1 MKLLRLLLLLLAFSG
16 LLAGAGPRLAHAD
29 AEASSSSPPDV
40 PLVVAPSGVSI
51 PPVPADYV
59 TRDLG
64 WLVVKYVASAEER
77 TAPLVAAAA
86 EVKAK
91 LAAELGQTVLDH
103 VEVRVARSPEEM
115 AQLAPAGLPPP
126 AYATGV
132 AYPPLKLVLLS
143 LRAPDSAE
151 AANLDEVFRHE
162 LSHVA
167 LEDAVQGQH
176 VPRWFNE
183 GLAVY
188 ESGESSFGRLRTL
201 WDATLSRSLLPLSEL
216 DRGFPSDKV
225 EVSIAYAE
233 SADFVRFLLRRADH
247 QRALALIE
255 RVRDGEVFDRA
266 LADAYG
272 TDMRKIEYEWR
283 QDLDKRY
290 TVWPMITGGSFVW
303 VLTIGA
309 LGWAYVARR
318 RRSKRTLEMWA
329 REEAASD
336 ESDRLAALTALDA
349 ARVLATAPAPAPVAD
364 ESRPPRCRHQ
374 RLDQAPHDRARR
386 IVAPPSLVRF
396 RAATPAPQRRTVGQP
411 AMTRTSRMS
420 PSRTDWHAVPSSVT
434 VAPLITQP
442 LAGSCGTTASSK

>member
-1 MKLLRLLLLLLAFSG
+1 MIVSGRAALRKLRLLFLWLMVVG
-16 LLAGAGPRLAHAD
+16 LGTGIARVAQAD
-29 AEASSSSPPDV
+29 PDVSVSSPPDV

-51 PPVPADYV
+51 PPVPPDYA

-64 WLVVKYVASAEER
+64 WLVVKYVPAAEER
-77 TAPLVAAAA
+77 VAPLVTAAA
-86 EVKAK
+86 EVKEK
-91 LAAELGQTVLDH
+91 LGVELGQRVLDH
-103 VEVRVARSPEEM
+103 VEVRVARTPEEM
-115 AQLAPAGLPPP
+115 AALAPEGLPPP

-143 LRAPDSAE
+143 LRAPDTAE

-162 LSHVA
+162 LAHVA

-188 ESGESSFGRLRTL
+188 ESGESSYLRLRTL

-233 SADFVRFLLRRADH
+233 SADFVRFLLKRADH

-255 RVRDGEVFDRA
+255 RVRGGEVFDRA
-266 LADAYG
+266 LGDAYG
-272 TDMRKIEYEWR
+272 TDMRKLEYEWR

-303 VLTIGA
+303 VLTSIA
-309 LGWAYVARR
+309 LVWAYVSRR
-318 RRSKRTLEMWA
+318 RRARTTLEVWA

-336 ESDRLAALTALDA
+336 EADRVAALEAIEA
-349 ARVLATAPAPAPVAD
+349 ARVLAPTSSAD
-364 ESRPPRCRHQ
+364 ESGMH
-374 RLDQAPHDRARR
+374 
-386 IVAPPSLVRF
+386 V
-396 RAATPAPQRRTVGQP
+396 AATNASIKPPMIEHDGA
-411 AMTRTSRMS
+411 
-420 PSRTDWHAVPSSVT
+420 WHV
-434 VAPLITQP
+434 LH
-442 LAGSCGTTASSK
+442 

>member
-1 MKLLRLLLLLLAFSG
+1 MKRLLLAVLLVIAG
-16 LLAGAGPRLAHAD
+16 LGTARAARAQGAVEAD
-29 AEASSSSPPDV
+29 AVVSSPPDV
-40 PLVVAPSGVSI
+40 PLLVAPSGVSV
-51 PPVPADYV
+51 PPVPPDYA

-64 WLVVKYVASAEER
+64 WLVVKYVSAAEER
-77 TAPLVAAAA
+77 VSPLVSAAA
-86 EVKAK
+86 EVKEK
-91 LAAELGQTVLDH
+91 LGTELGQDVLQH

-115 AQLAPAGLPPP
+115 AQLAPEGLPPP

-143 LRAPDSAE
+143 LRAPDTAE

-162 LSHVA
+162 LTHVA

-188 ESGESSFGRLRTL
+188 ESGESSFVRLRTL
-201 WDATLSRSLLPLSEL
+201 WDATLSRSLLPLADL
-216 DRGFPSDKV
+216 DRSFPDDKV

-247 QRALALIE
+247 QRALALIA
-255 RVRDGEVFDRA
+255 RVRSGETFERA

-272 TDMRKIEYEWR
+272 TDLRKLEYEWR

-303 VLTIGA
+303 VITLGV

-318 RRSKRTLEMWA
+318 RRARQTLDLWA

-336 ESDRLAALTALDA
+336 EAERIAAAEARAAIEA
-349 ARVLATAPAPAPVAD
+349 ARVMELTSAD
-364 ESRPPRCRHQ
+364 ESGLHAAGAAASIKPPMIE
-374 RLDQAPHDRARR
+374 HDGA
-386 IVAPPSLVRF
+386 
-396 RAATPAPQRRTVGQP
+396 
-411 AMTRTSRMS
+411 
-420 PSRTDWHAVPSSVT
+420 WHV
-434 VAPLITQP
+434 LH
-442 LAGSCGTTASSK
+442 

>member
-1 MKLLRLLLLLLAFSG
+1 VSFARLLRFVLLLLAVTG
-16 LLAGAGPRLAHAD
+16 LFTGASARLARAD
-29 AEASSSSPPDV
+29 DDVASPPDV

-51 PPVPADYV
+51 PPVPPEYA
-59 TRDLG
+59 TR
-64 WLVVKYVASAEER
+64 S
-77 TAPLVAAAA
+77 AAAD
-86 EVKAK
+86 VKEK
-91 LAAELGQTVLDH
+91 LAAELGQKVLGH
-103 VEVRVARSPEEM
+103 VEVRVARTPEEM

-143 LRAPDSAE
+143 LRAPDTAE
-151 AANLDEVFRHE
+151 AANLEEVFSHE
-162 LSHVA
+162 LTHVA

-201 WDATLSRSLLPLSEL
+201 WDATLSRSLLPLSDL

-247 QRALALIE
+247 QRATSLIE
-255 RVRDGEVFDRA
+255 RVRAGETFDRS
-266 LADAYG
+266 LTDAYG
-272 TDMRKIEYEWR
+272 TDMRKLEYEWR

-290 TVWPMITGGSFVW
+290 TVWPMVTGGSFVW
-303 VLTIGA
+303 LITLVA
-309 LGWAYVARR
+309 LGWAYVVRR

-336 ESDRLAALTALDA
+336 EADRVAALEAIEA
-349 ARVLATAPAPAPVAD
+349 ARPL
-364 ESRPPRCRHQ
+364 
-374 RLDQAPHDRARR
+374 
-386 IVAPPSLVRF
+386 APPDEADLHT
-396 RAATPAPQRRTVGQP
+396 AATNASIKPPMIEHDG
-411 AMTRTSRMS
+411 S
-420 PSRTDWHAVPSSVT
+420 WHV
-434 VAPLITQP
+434 LH
-442 LAGSCGTTASSK
+442 

>member
-1 MKLLRLLLLLLAFSG
+1 MRFTRLLRFVLLLLAVTG
-16 LLAGAGPRLAHAD
+16 LLGGAGARVARAD
-29 AEASSSSPPDV
+29 DEVASPPDV

-51 PPVPADYV
+51 PPVPPDYA

-64 WLVVKYVASAEER
+64 WLSLKYVSAAEER
-77 TAPLVAAAA
+77 VAPLIAAA
-86 EVKAK
+86 EDVKEK
-91 LAAELGQTVLDH
+91 LAAELGQKVLDH
-103 VEVRVARSPEEM
+103 VEVRVARTPEEM

-143 LRAPDSAE
+143 LRAPDTAE
-151 AANLDEVFRHE
+151 AANLEEVFRHE
-162 LSHVA
+162 LTHVA

-247 QRALALIE
+247 PRALALIE
-255 RVRDGEVFDRA
+255 RVRAGETFDRA

-272 TDMRKIEYEWR
+272 TDMRKLEYEWR

-303 VLTIGA
+303 LLTLVA
-309 LGWAYVARR
+309 LGWAYVVRR

-336 ESDRLAALTALDA
+336 EADRVAALEAIEAARPLAVPDESDLDA
-349 ARVLATAPAPAPVAD
+349 AATNASIKPPMIEHDGSWHVL
-364 ESRPPRCRHQ
+364 H
-374 RLDQAPHDRARR
+374 
-386 IVAPPSLVRF
+386 
-396 RAATPAPQRRTVGQP
+396 
-411 AMTRTSRMS
+411 
-420 PSRTDWHAVPSSVT
+420 
-434 VAPLITQP
+434 
-442 LAGSCGTTASSK
+442 